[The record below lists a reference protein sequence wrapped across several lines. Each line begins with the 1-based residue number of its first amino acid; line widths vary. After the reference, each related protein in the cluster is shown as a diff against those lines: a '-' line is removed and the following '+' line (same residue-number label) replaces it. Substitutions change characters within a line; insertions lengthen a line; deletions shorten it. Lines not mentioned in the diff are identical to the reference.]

1 MSIIKQL
8 KWRYATKQFD
18 KNKQLSSK
26 ELDLILEA
34 ANLAPTSMGLQPFKI
49 FVVENP
55 DIRLKLREAAWNQP
69 QVTDASH
76 ILIFAVKSELTAV
89 DADVY
94 LKLVSDTRKASL
106 SDLSDYRAMLVGGI
120 EGKSVADRRNWAARQ
135 AYIALGTVLTTCA
148 LEGIDACPM
157 EGFAPDGFDK
167 ILGLNDLG
175 WSSVVMVAVGS
186 RAHDDK
192 YQHLEKVRKSMT
204 DLVTFI

>member
-8 KWRYATKQFD
+8 RWRYATKQFD
-18 KNKQLSSK
+18 KNKRLSSK

-55 DIRLKLREAAWNQP
+55 DVRQKLREAAWNQP

-89 DADVY
+89 DADEY
-94 LKLVSDTRKASL
+94 LKLVSETRKVAL
-106 SDLSDYRAMLVGGI
+106 SDLVDFRSMLVGGI
-120 EGKSVADRRNWAARQ
+120 EGKSVADRRNWASRQ

-148 LEGIDACPM
+148 MEGIDACPM

-167 ILGLNDLG
+167 ILGLTDLG
-175 WSSVVMVAVGS
+175 WSSVVMVAIGT
-186 RAHDDK
+186 RDEGDK
-192 YQHLEKVRKSMT
+192 YQHLEKVRKPMK
-204 DLVTFI
+204 DFVTFV